1 MSEDIKG
8 VFVRIPL
15 SEDRA
20 HTFLKESNA
29 AWDECNGSSDALA
42 CTSGILAIG
51 TPVTGDELRCEAV
64 LQYLT
69 ESRSLRVV
77 SWNVKPFP
85 DKSEVQVTPLADAI
99 AKLAEKDAEI
109 ARLWSALDEIE
120 MGIDA
125 LPDDNE
131 DYSKMSAREMRR
143 QALEVVKA
151 EVKAL
156 KGGAA

>member
-1 MSEDIKG
+1 MTNQKPTG
-8 VFVRIPL
+8 VFVRLPL
-15 SEDRA
+15 SVRD
-20 HTFLKESNA
+20 A
-29 AWDECNGSSDALA
+29 AYMLMITGTAEVQPSL
-42 CTSGILAIG
+42 LAIG
-51 TPVTGDELRCEAV
+51 TPVTGGGLDYCAQIVWHEDAV
-64 LQYLT
+64 
-69 ESRSLRVV
+69 EPEVAAWRRHDIKKGDNIKVV
-77 SWNVKPFP
+77 S
-85 DKSEVQVTPLADAI
+85 QTDAL

-109 ARLWSALDEIE
+109 ARLWSALEDIE

-156 KGGAA
+156 KGPEA